1 LLKILI
7 WSENCVEYNSI
18 IRKYKMKDIMNMN
31 VKKIAFGAAVVFFT
45 GFASAQT
52 LQDGINSIDSD
63 KFAQAKTNFTEMIAK
78 EPTAENYFYLGNTF
92 LRQGEPDYAKA
103 IESFNKGLAADSKS
117 YLNKIGLAAVK
128 LGKGDKNAVAEIQ
141 KVVTDSREK
150 DAEVL
155 FRAAEALTLFE
166 KNSSPDLAIQFLTKA
181 IEKAEKKGV
190 PAHYYYTLGD
200 AYRLKRMPGEAM
212 SAYDKA
218 LPTAKNKASVYTR
231 MATLWMAAQQWQ
243 QAKQNIDKAIGVDA
257 TYAPAYKA
265 LAGYDIRYQQNAKA
279 TQDLINYTKYADE
292 DPYTQLEIAKLY
304 FTNEDYANSK
314 MVLDKIFD
322 KIEDP
327 IKYKLRAYNAYADKN
342 YADAKQNMDTF
353 VSQAEKTRVQPA
365 DQGLQ
370 GLIAAGLAKDEK
382 DAAKKTALMTE
393 AQQKVAIAKAAKD
406 ETMKWDL
413 ELANIAGGG
422 GVSQSEVDKGPTNP
436 TIEALKKQVAANNQD
451 SDALFKLAT
460 AYQDIKNWNGAILT
474 WQKMSALLPDWA
486 PAYYSQGYSYQQAG
500 NNDAAK
506 MAYEKFISTVKP
518 ADQEANKQTL
528 AYAYFAVAYMNK
540 DTDLAKAKDYVAKS
554 LQLDPTYQDAVKLN
568 AEINK

>member
-1 LLKILI
+1 
-7 WSENCVEYNSI
+7 
-18 IRKYKMKDIMNMN
+18 MKDIMIMN
-31 VKKIAFGAAVVFFT
+31 VKKIAFGAAVVFFA
-45 GFASAQT
+45 GLASAQT

-63 KFAQAKTNFTEMIAK
+63 KFAQAKTNFTEMVTKA
-78 EPTAENYFYLGNTF
+78 PTAENYFYLGNTY
-92 LRQGEPDYAKA
+92 LKQGEPDYAKA
-103 IESFNKGLAADSKS
+103 TESFNKGLAADGKS
-117 YLNKIGLAAVK
+117 YLNKIGLATVK
-128 LGKGDKNAVAEIQ
+128 LGKGDKSAIAEIQ
-141 KVVTDSREK
+141 KIVADSREK

-166 KNSSPDLAIQFLTKA
+166 KNSAPDAAIQFLNKA
-181 IEKAEKKGV
+181 VEKAEKKGV

-200 AYRLKRMPGEAM
+200 AYRLKRAPGDAM
-212 SAYDKA
+212 TAYDKA
-218 LPTAKNKASVYTR
+218 LPLAKNKASVYTR

-243 QAKQNIDKAIGVDA
+243 QAKQSIDKAIGVDA

-265 LAGYDIRYQQNAKA
+265 LASYDIRYQENAKA

-322 KIEDP
+322 KIDDP
-327 IKYKLRAYNAYADKN
+327 IKFKLRAYQSYADGN
-342 YADAKQNMDTF
+342 YAEAKQNMDTF
-353 VSQAEKTRVQPA
+353 VSQAEKTRIQPA

-370 GLIAAGLAKDEK
+370 GLIAAGLAKTETDT
-382 DAAKKTALMTE
+382 AKKTALTTE
-393 AQQKVAIAKAAKD
+393 AQQKIAIAKAAKD
-406 ETMKWDL
+406 ETMKWDI

-422 GVSQSEVDKGPTNP
+422 ASQAEAEKGPTSP
-436 TIEALKKQVAANNQD
+436 EIEALKKKVAANKED
-451 SDALFKLAT
+451 SDSLFKLAT
-460 AYQDIKNWNGAILT
+460 AYQDVKNWNGAVLT

-506 MAYEKFISTVKP
+506 LAYEKFISTVKP
-518 ADQEANKQTL
+518 ADLEANKQTL

-540 DTDLAKAKDYVAKS
+540 DSDLAKAKDYVAKS

>member
-1 LLKILI
+1 
-7 WSENCVEYNSI
+7 
-18 IRKYKMKDIMNMN
+18 MKDIMNMN
-31 VKKIAFGAAVVFFT
+31 VKKIAFGAAVVFFA
-45 GFASAQT
+45 GFTSAQT

-63 KFAQAKTNFTEMIAK
+63 KFAQAKTNFTDMITK

-103 IESFNKGLAADSKS
+103 IESFNKGIAADGKS

-128 LGKGDKNAVAEIQ
+128 LSKGDKSAIAEIQ
-141 KVVTDSREK
+141 KAVTDSREK

-181 IEKAEKKGV
+181 IEKAERKGV

-218 LPTAKNKASVYTR
+218 LPLAKNKASVYTR

-243 QAKQNIDKAIGVDA
+243 QAKQNIDKAIAVDA

-265 LAGYDIRYQQNAKA
+265 LASYDIRYQQNAKA

-304 FTNEDYANSK
+304 FTNEDYVNSK
-314 MVLDKIFD
+314 TVLDKIFD

-327 IKYKLRAYNAYADKN
+327 IKFKLRAYQSYADGN
-342 YADAKQNMDTF
+342 YAEAKQNMDTF
-353 VSQAEKTRVQPA
+353 VSQAEKTRVLPA

-370 GLIAAGLAKDEK
+370 GLIAAGLAKTET
-382 DAAKKTALMTE
+382 DAAKKAALTTE
-393 AQQKVAIAKAAKD
+393 SQQKIAIAKAAKD

-422 GVSQSEVDKGPTNP
+422 GASQAEADKGPTNP
-436 TIEALKKQVAANNQD
+436 TIEGLKKQVAANAQD

-460 AYQDIKNWNGAILT
+460 AYQDAKNWNGAILT

-500 NNDAAK
+500 NNEAAK
-506 MAYEKFISTVKP
+506 IAYEKFISTVKP

>member
-1 LLKILI
+1 
-7 WSENCVEYNSI
+7 
-18 IRKYKMKDIMNMN
+18 MKDIMNMN
-31 VKKIAFGAAVVFFT
+31 VTKIAFGAAVVFFT

-103 IESFNKGLAADSKS
+103 IENFNKGLAADGKS

-128 LGKGDKNAVAEIQ
+128 LGKGDKNAIAEIQ

-231 MATLWMAAQQWQ
+231 MATLWMAAQVWKN
-243 QAKQNIDKAIGVDA
+243 AKESIDKAIAVDP

-322 KIEDP
+322 KIDDP
-327 IKYKLRAYNAYADKN
+327 IKFKLRAYNAYADKN

-393 AQQKVAIAKAAKD
+393 SQQKVAIAKAAKD

-422 GVSQSEVDKGPTNP
+422 GASQAEADKGPTNP
-436 TIEALKKQVAANNQD
+436 AIEALKKQVAANSQD

-460 AYQDIKNWNGAILT
+460 AYQDAKNWNGAILT

-500 NNDAAK
+500 NNEAAK
-506 MAYEKFISTVKP
+506 LAYEKFISTVKP

-528 AYAYFAVAYMNK
+528 AYAYFAVAYMSK
-540 DTDLAKAKDYVAKS
+540 DSDAAKAKDYVAKS

>member
-1 LLKILI
+1 
-7 WSENCVEYNSI
+7 
-18 IRKYKMKDIMNMN
+18 MKDIMNMN

-327 IKYKLRAYNAYADKN
+327 IKFKLRAYNAYADKN

-436 TIEALKKQVAANNQD
+436 AIEALKQKVAANSQD
-451 SDALFKLAT
+451 SDSLFKLAT

>member
-1 LLKILI
+1 
-7 WSENCVEYNSI
+7 
-18 IRKYKMKDIMNMN
+18 MKDIMNMN
-31 VKKIAFGAAVVFFT
+31 VKKIAFGAAVVFFA
-45 GFASAQT
+45 GFTSAQT

-63 KFAQAKTNFTEMIAK
+63 KFAQAKTNFTDMITK

-103 IESFNKGLAADSKS
+103 IESFNKGVAADGKS

-128 LGKGDKNAVAEIQ
+128 LGKGDKSAIAEIQ

-200 AYRLKRMPGEAM
+200 AYRLKRMPGDAM

-218 LPTAKNKASVYTR
+218 LPLAKNKASVYTR

-265 LAGYDIRYQQNAKA
+265 LASYDIRYQQNAKA

-304 FTNEDYANSK
+304 FTNEDYTNSK
-314 MVLDKIFD
+314 TVLDKIFD

-327 IKYKLRAYNAYADKN
+327 IKFKLRAYQSYADGN
-342 YADAKQNMDTF
+342 YAEAKQNMDTF
-353 VSQAEKTRVQPA
+353 VSQAEKTRVLPA

-370 GLIAAGLAKDEK
+370 GLIAAGLAKTET
-382 DAAKKTALMTE
+382 DAAKKSALTTE
-393 AQQKVAIAKAAKD
+393 SQQKIAIAKAAKD

-422 GVSQSEVDKGPTNP
+422 GASQTEADKGPTNP
-436 TIEALKKQVAANNQD
+436 TIEGLKKQVAANAQD

-460 AYQDIKNWNGAILT
+460 AYQDVKNWNGAILT

-500 NNDAAK
+500 NNEAAK
-506 MAYEKFISTVKP
+506 IAYEKFISTVKP

-540 DTDLAKAKDYVAKS
+540 DSDAAKAKDYVAKS